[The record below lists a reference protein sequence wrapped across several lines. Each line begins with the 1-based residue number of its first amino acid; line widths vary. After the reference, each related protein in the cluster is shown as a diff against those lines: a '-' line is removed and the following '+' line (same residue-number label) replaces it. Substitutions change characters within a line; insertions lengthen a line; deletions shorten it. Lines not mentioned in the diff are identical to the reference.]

1 MEDYIRRVFEGEA
14 PCDKCDQAA
23 DCKEYELA
31 CRAFSYYVRKG
42 TFQNHTVRMPTHH
55 LYGLI
60 FRDDDTALKNYLKSL
75 QAKEGQNEL
84 FE

>member
-1 MEDYIRRVFEGEA
+1 M
-14 PCDKCDQAA
+14 
-23 DCKEYELA
+23 A

-42 TFQNHTVRMPTHH
+42 TFEEHTVRMPTTY

-60 FRDDDTALKNYLKSL
+60 FRDDDDALKNYLKRIAS
-75 QAKEGQNEL
+75 KGGQNDL